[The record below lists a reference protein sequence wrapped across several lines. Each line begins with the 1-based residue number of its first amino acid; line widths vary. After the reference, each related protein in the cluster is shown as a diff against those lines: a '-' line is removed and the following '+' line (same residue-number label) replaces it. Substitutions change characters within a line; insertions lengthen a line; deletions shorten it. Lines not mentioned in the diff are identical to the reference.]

1 MKLASLRDSA
11 CQIFRASLR
20 AVDPAEAVRRH
31 LLCEGGHLL
40 AGGASYPLDSIERIV
55 LVGAGKASGAMA
67 EAVEGIVGDRIA
79 DGLVTV
85 TAGQSFPT
93 RRVRLQ
99 PAGHPIPDEAGLRG
113 AETILSLLSSAG
125 ERDLV
130 IALIS
135 GGGSALLPL
144 PVTGVRLA
152 DKQEMT
158 RQLLACGA
166 TIKESNVIRK
176 HLSRMK
182 GGRLAAAAAPAHLI
196 ALILSDVVGDPLD
209 AIASG
214 PTAPDGSSYADAWAI
229 VQKYDLERTAP
240 LAVLRHMR
248 AGLRGEAPE
257 TPKPQDPLF
266 AKVRNIIV
274 GSNLQALK
282 GAASRARA
290 LGLSPLIL
298 SSSVEGD
305 TREVARVH
313 AALARE
319 VRATGNPLPPP
330 ACLISGGETTVT
342 LRGKGQGGRNQE
354 FVLVAALEIE
364 GIQDVVV
371 FSAGTDGADGPTD
384 AAGAIAD
391 GATVLRAR
399 SLGLDPVRVLDDNDS
414 YHLFQRLGDLV
425 VTGPTNTNVM
435 DIRLILVG

>member
-1 MKLASLRDSA
+1 MKVAVLRDSA
-11 CQIFRASLR
+11 SEIFCASLQ
-20 AVDPAEAVRRH
+20 AVDPAEAARRH
-31 LLCEGGHLL
+31 LVCEGGHLMVD
-40 AGGASYPLDSIERIV
+40 GASYPLDSIERIL

-67 EAVEGIVGDRIA
+67 EAIEGILGDRIA

-85 TAGQSFPT
+85 TYGQSFST

-99 PAGHPIPDEAGLRG
+99 EAGHPIPDDAGQRG
-113 AETILSLLSSAG
+113 AEAILSLLSSAG

-144 PVTGVRLA
+144 PVAGVRLG
-152 DKQEMT
+152 DKQELT

-166 TIKESNVIRK
+166 TIKEINVIRK
-176 HLSRMK
+176 HISRGK
-182 GGRLAAAAAPAHLI
+182 GGRLAAAAAPARLV

-209 AIASG
+209 AIAAG
-214 PTAPDGSSYADAWAI
+214 PTAPDRSSFADAWAI
-229 VQKYDLERTAP
+229 IQKYDLERTAP
-240 LAVLRHMR
+240 LAVLRHMQ

-266 AKVRNIIV
+266 ARVRNVIV
-274 GSNLQALK
+274 GNNLQALK
-282 GAASRARA
+282 GAAARA
-290 LGLSPLIL
+290 KTLGLSPLIL

-342 LRGKGQGGRNQE
+342 LRGKGKGGRNQE
-354 FVLVAALEIE
+354 FVLAAALEID
-364 GIQDVVV
+364 GLQDVVV
-371 FSAGTDGADGPTD
+371 LSAGTDGADGLTD

-391 GATVLRAR
+391 GTTVFRAR
-399 SLGLDPVRVLDDNDS
+399 SLGLDPVRLLDDNDS
-414 YHLFQRLGDLV
+414 YHLFHRLGDLV